1 VLALTLAST
10 VADIGPITPGVA
22 SNYDASV
29 AALVTST
36 AGNATLSVSD
46 PGDGSGKLT
55 NGAMQFQ
62 SPLLVKASNAAN
74 PGTAFAPLTGTA
86 NPLTLLTWPKEVASD
101 PVTISVRQPVAA
113 NEPLLA
119 GAYSKVVTFTLST
132 TQP

>member
-1 VLALTLAST
+1 V
-10 VADIGPITPGVA
+10 PGVA
-22 SNYDASV
+22 NNYDASV

-55 NGAMQFQ
+55 NGTRQFQ

-74 PGTAFAPLTGTA
+74 PNTAFAPLTGIA
-86 NPLTLLTWPKEVASD
+86 NPLTLLTWPKEIAND

-113 NEPLLA
+113 TEPLLA
-119 GAYSKVVTFTLST
+119 GAYSKVVTFTLSS